1 MDGQREDRG
10 VNSQPSQHFNTA
22 CLLNY
27 RHLSFFW
34 GVTPNPFTNI
44 LLQRSCLSSKVSIAC
59 LVLVYLLDPLIHSQA
74 VNQEGWLSVF
84 FFIKSAKCID
94 FLCQTE
100 FQTLDKTY
108 QQPLF
113 FFLHRSNIF
122 NAVCCQCT
130 HCIVFKSGEWFMR
143 KYHTSDNEKVHRS
156 GSMEQAHAEH
166 YKTGNTI
173 IRSLKRTPN
182 KMAFPWYIAVLL
194 EEN

>member
-44 LLQRSCLSSKVSIAC
+44 LLQKSCLSSKVSIAC
-59 LVLVYLLDPLIHSQA
+59 LVLAYLLDPLIHSQA

-113 FFLHRSNIF
+113 FF
-122 NAVCCQCT
+122 
-130 HCIVFKSGEWFMR
+130 
-143 KYHTSDNEKVHRS
+143 
-156 GSMEQAHAEH
+156 
-166 YKTGNTI
+166 
-173 IRSLKRTPN
+173 
-182 KMAFPWYIAVLL
+182 YIAVTFLMQCVANVHTALYLSQESGSWENTTLL
-194 EEN
+194 TMKKCIAVAVWNRPMQNIIKQETQ

>member
-44 LLQRSCLSSKVSIAC
+44 LLQKSCLSSKVSIAC
-59 LVLVYLLDPLIHSQA
+59 LVLAYLLDPLIHSQA

-84 FFIKSAKCID
+84 FFIKRVQNVLIFFARQNFKRLTKLINNH
-94 FLCQTE
+94 
-100 FQTLDKTY
+100 
-108 QQPLF
+108 F
-113 FFLHRSNIF
+113 FFFYI
-122 NAVCCQCT
+122 AVTFLMQC
-130 HCIVFKSGEWFMR
+130 VANV
-143 KYHTSDNEKVHRS
+143 HTALYLSQES
-156 GSMEQAHAEH
+156 GSWENTTLLTMKKQAHAEH